1 MAQRGGPW
9 RLGGYAL
16 TEGCATRGRGGTGE
30 VAVRD
35 GERVLRWIVSVYVL
49 AVVGGM
55 LIALVGLSEGWW

>member
-9 RLGGYAL
+9 RLAGYPMTDGRA
-16 TEGCATRGRGGTGE
+16 ARGSSGMRQVAARG
-30 VAVRD
+30 

-49 AVVGGM
+49 AVVGGI

>member
-9 RLGGYAL
+9 RLAGYAM
-16 TEGCATRGRGGTGE
+16 TEGGAARRSADARD

-35 GERVLRWIVSVYVL
+35 SERLLRWIVSVYVV
-49 AVVGGM
+49 AVAGSI